1 MPSPLPLPS
10 HAYSSIQGSSAGTV
24 KIRAANSSMSSSPWR
39 STQNYPD
46 LPSTLDVHRSF
57 AHIGAVRMIRSVA
70 AQVERKFAAR
80 TPLGKK
86 LVEIRERAIAG
97 GMKLLTEAQITEE
110 IESRRGELPNG
121 KTEDIR

>member
-1 MPSPLPLPS
+1 MPSTLTLYL
-10 HAYSSIQGSSAGTV
+10 HTYSSIQGSSTGTV
-24 KIRAANSSMSSSPWR
+24 IIRAANSSMSSSPWR
-39 STQNYPD
+39 STQNFPY

-57 AHIGAVRMIRSVA
+57 AHIGVVRTIRSVE

-86 LVEIRERAIAG
+86 LVEIRERAIAA

-110 IESRRGELPNG
+110 IESRRGEQPNG